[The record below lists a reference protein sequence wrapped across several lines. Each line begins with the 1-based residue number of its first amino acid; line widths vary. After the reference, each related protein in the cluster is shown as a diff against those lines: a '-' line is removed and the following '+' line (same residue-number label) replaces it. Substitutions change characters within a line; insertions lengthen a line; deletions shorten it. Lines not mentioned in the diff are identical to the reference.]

1 MANTNRFK
9 INGLRL
15 ELGESEAML
24 PVLAA
29 KKLGISQG
37 DILSLRILRRSLDAR
52 KKNDIFVSYNIEA
65 EVDGA
70 CSALLLRRGWSAMP
84 PEQEEEIRILEEDCR
99 RIEWSLSAQA
109 LRVWRRHMSWL
120 SRVCALC

>member
-24 PVLAA
+24 PMLAA

-52 KKNDIFVSYNIEA
+52 KKNDIFVSYKRRWTGLA
-65 EVDGA
+65 PLCCFGADGA
-70 CSALLLRRGWSAMP
+70 RCLRSM
-84 PEQEEEIRILEEDCR
+84 R
-99 RIEWSLSAQA
+99 RKSSEGLNS
-109 LRVWRRHMSWL
+109 
-120 SRVCALC
+120 

>member
-70 CSALLLRRGWSAMP
+70 CSALLLRRGLHNDFAVRS
-84 PEQEEEIRILEEDCR
+84 RDRCTR
-99 RIEWSLSAQA
+99 RGA
-109 LRVWRRHMSWL
+109 LRMERDASGAGGGNHPRD
-120 SRVCALC
+120 